1 MFGYRPS
8 EVVGTKISALFSKKQ
23 VIEKIEAT
31 IERMK
36 KATSNFGETF
46 EKLKARR
53 KNGKSFPVR
62 ANFCVS
68 VIDGDN
74 EKTKKLIISCFLK
87 DITNELKHAILI
99 DQEKAKS
106 EALLLNILPLPVA
119 NRLKAGEKN
128 IYENIK
134 DVTCLFSDIVGF
146 TSMSSKLEPHQV
158 VEMLNII
165 VNQFDLLCERLALE
179 KIKTIGD
186 AYFLAGGLHNKETD
200 HPEKVLLFAC
210 GQFSILYNYNVKRN
224 ANLNIRVGIHTGSVT
239 AGVLG
244 SSKFSYDLWGDT
256 VNTASRME
264 STGIGGR
271 IQISRQTYER
281 VYDLYEFEPREVEVK
296 GKGLQTTYL
305 LSQKYHQN
313 PDPQA
318 EAFNA
323 NKLLGFELAEV
334 NQEENTN
341 LSKYHLSVEPSEYDV
356 SEAEDEERKE

>member
-1 MFGYRPS
+1 M
-8 EVVGTKISALFSKKQ
+8 GTKISALFSKKQ

-134 DVTCLFSDIVGF
+134 VSIGNDENICLDFVYIY
-146 TSMSSKLEPHQV
+146 
-158 VEMLNII
+158 I
-165 VNQFDLLCERLALE
+165 
-179 KIKTIGD
+179 
-186 AYFLAGGLHNKETD
+186 Y
-200 HPEKVLLFAC
+200 
-210 GQFSILYNYNVKRN
+210 
-224 ANLNIRVGIHTGSVT
+224 IH
-239 AGVLG
+239 
-244 SSKFSYDLWGDT
+244 
-256 VNTASRME
+256 
-264 STGIGGR
+264 
-271 IQISRQTYER
+271 
-281 VYDLYEFEPREVEVK
+281 
-296 GKGLQTTYL
+296 
-305 LSQKYHQN
+305 
-313 PDPQA
+313 
-318 EAFNA
+318 
-323 NKLLGFELAEV
+323 
-334 NQEENTN
+334 
-341 LSKYHLSVEPSEYDV
+341 
-356 SEAEDEERKE
+356 